1 MRISDWSSDVCSS
14 DLADKYG
21 AANGNLIGSMAQ
33 RRADWMMQMLRREN
47 RIVDIQIINS
57 LKRNATF
64 FASTSML
71 ILAGLITLLGVT
83 QQAIDLVRDLP
94 IAHKTSRQLWEAK
107 VLLLGM
113 VFVYAFFKF
122 GWAMRQLSY
131 CSILVGA
138 TRPAT
143 EAGEDAVQVARDS
156 ARVPSLAAHH
166 SNPGIR
172 ASYFGLGF
180 GKAAG

>member
-1 MRISDWSSDVCSS
+1 
-14 DLADKYG
+14 
-21 AANGNLIGSMAQ
+21 
-33 RRADWMMQMLRREN
+33 MLRREN

-71 ILAGLITLLGVT
+71 ILAGLITLLGAT

-122 GWAMRQLSY
+122 GWAMRPLSY

-138 TRPAT
+138 TRHAT
-143 EAGEDAVQVARDS
+143 EAGEDDVQGARDS
-156 ARVPSLAAHH
+156 ARVASLAA
-166 SNPGIR
+166 NQPNLR
-172 ASYFGLGF
+172 LPPPYFPPP
-180 GKAAG
+180 